1 MSFALS
7 LPVAE
12 ASFFTLGCLLIHA
25 LRRHAD
31 LVTGAL
37 ACLLVLVTLLLA
49 VVGAPEPVL
58 RAHAGALES
67 GELIQLLN

>member
-1 MSFALS
+1 MSFALT

-12 ASFFTLGCLLIHA
+12 ASLFTLGCLLIHT

-31 LVTGAL
+31 VVTGAL

-49 VVGAPEPVL
+49 VAGTPEPVL
-58 RAHAGALES
+58 RAHAAAVEN
-67 GELIQLLN
+67 GEVLQFLN

>member
-1 MSFALS
+1 MSLALT

-12 ASFFTLGCLLIHA
+12 ASLFTFGCLLIHA

-31 LVTGAL
+31 IVTGAL

-49 VVGAPEPVL
+49 VAGTPEPVL
-58 RAHAGALES
+58 RAQALALEN
-67 GELIQLLN
+67 GEAMQFLN

>member
-1 MSFALS
+1 MSFALA

-12 ASFFTLGCLLIHA
+12 ASLFTLGCLLIHG

-37 ACLLVLVTLLLA
+37 ACLLALLTLLLA
-49 VVGAPEPVL
+49 LAGTPEPVL
-58 RAHAGALES
+58 RAQAAALEN
-67 GELIQLLN
+67 GEALQFLN